1 MIGRVTSETTGVRIT
16 RTIDR
21 LRTRFGALAS
31 DRSGSV
37 SMEYGLVGT
46 LISVAIIASL
56 SSTTSGL
63 GDKWNSVANSIN
75 AFLR

>member
-1 MIGRVTSETTGVRIT
+1 MGFET
-16 RTIDR
+16 TIDR
-21 LRTRFGALAS
+21 LRAAVRALKR
-31 DRSGSV
+31 DRSASV

>member
-1 MIGRVTSETTGVRIT
+1 MGFET
-16 RTIDR
+16 TIDR
-21 LRTRFGALAS
+21 LRATARALRRDHGA
-31 DRSGSV
+31 SV

-56 SSTTSGL
+56 SSTTTGL

>member
-1 MIGRVTSETTGVRIT
+1 MGFET
-16 RTIDR
+16 TIDR
-21 LRTRFGALAS
+21 LRATARALKR
-31 DRSGSV
+31 DRSASV

-56 SSTTSGL
+56 SSTTTGL